1 MRLTVVN
8 LTDDALVLSYAGNCE
23 LIVLPSRRSAATVP
37 KTCEVALH
45 LGVEKHIE
53 WATCHFRLSGT
64 KGASWKALLAPEDSL
79 WRLYLRKV
87 GPEHREL
94 VILPR
99 RNLASFLS
107 PIPDSVPI
115 SRLFL
120 PGTHDT
126 MAFYG
131 WPFSQ
136 CQSISTPLSVQ
147 FTSGIRFLDIRLTD
161 VQGRLIAYHGAYP
174 QKTAFQDILISV
186 HDFLT
191 SAQGSRET
199 IVMSI
204 KQEAPSL
211 VFSQLV
217 HDEIYAGAGGRDMW
231 FFESRIPTLGEVRGK
246 VVLFSRFG
254 NGDGWE
260 NGLNGMGIHPT
271 YWPDSEKRGFKWMCN
286 DTVVRTNDWY
296 HIPSFL
302 SIPEKVSLATG
313 VLEPR
318 SSDKTVPALPITYFS
333 ASSFPLAAPQTVSQ
347 GFGWPRWGL
356 GVEGVNKRA
365 GKWALKRLSDSVDDL
380 DGLRIRGWAF
390 LDYYEEPTNA
400 LVPLFVEFNFRG
412 RKTGEEGWM

>member
-1 MRLTVVN
+1 MRLTVLN
-8 LTDDALVLSYAGNCE
+8 LTDDSVVFSYGDGRELLALS
-23 LIVLPSRRSAATVP
+23 SRPTTINTPKRCSAAIY
-37 KTCEVALH
+37 
-45 LGVEKHIE
+45 LGREKHID
-53 WATCHFRLSGT
+53 WATVNFQVSNTNG
-64 KGASWKALLAPEDSL
+64 SWKMLSTPEDSL
-79 WRLYLRKV
+79 WRLYLCKVAPQHRK
-87 GPEHREL
+87 L
-94 VILPR
+94 VIIPR
-99 RNLASFLS
+99 RSLPSFLS

-115 SRLFL
+115 SRLLL

-136 CQSISTPLSVQ
+136 CQSISTPLDVQ
-147 FTSGIRFLDIRLTD
+147 FRSGIRVLDIRLTD
-161 VQGRLIAYHGAYP
+161 VNGRLIAYHGAYP
-174 QKTAFQDILISV
+174 QKTPFQDILISV
-186 HDFLT
+186 HNFLT
-191 SAQGSRET
+191 SPEGSRET

-204 KQEAPSL
+204 KQEAPSV

-271 YWPDSEKRGFKWMCN
+271 RWPDSEKRGFKWMCN

-302 SIPEKVSLATG
+302 SIPEKVALATG

-318 SSDKTVPALPITYFS
+318 PSDKEIPALPITYFS
-333 ASSFPLAAPQTVSQ
+333 ASSFPLAAPQTISQ

-356 GVEGVNKRA
+356 GVEGVNNRT
-365 GKWALKRLSDSVDDL
+365 GKWALDRLSNNEES
-380 DGLRIRGWAF
+380 LRIRGWTF
-390 LDYYEEPTNA
+390 LDYYEEPKNS
-400 LVPLFVEFNFRG
+400 LVPLLVEFNFRG
-412 RKTGEEGWM
+412 RTEGEEGWQA